1 MQYEKDELYATKI
14 GILQKYARAIGVKAP
29 TCLNKRALIQEIMLV
44 QSGEKRPC
52 APNKK
57 GRPVKDN
64 GEPILINNI
73 VVDDTAAE
81 KNTVQKKKPITID
94 PEEIKEYAKQECIA
108 RILNEIERKLNNL
121 L

>member
-44 QSGEKRPC
+44 QSGKKPPC

-57 GRPVKDN
+57 GRPAKN
-64 GEPILINNI
+64 SGEPILINNI
-73 VVDDTAAE
+73 AIENIAAE
-81 KNTVQKKKPITID
+81 KKKPITVD

>member
-1 MQYEKDELYATKI
+1 MQYEQDELYATKI

-29 TCLNKRALIQEIMLV
+29 TCLTKRALIQEIMLV
-44 QSGEKRPC
+44 QSGKKLPC
-52 APNKK
+52 TPNKK
-57 GRPVKDN
+57 GRPAKN
-64 GEPILINNI
+64 SGEPILINNT
-73 VVDDTAAE
+73 VVENIAAE
-81 KNTVQKKKPITID
+81 KKKPITVD